1 MIPAAQYPPKGKCC
15 QVYPKRTRSDGINNN
30 SGPNSSGSS
39 TDRVQ
44 RALRRPDSWRYH
56 PRPRN
61 LSRRMKSVDDA
72 RSATA
77 TAAALSASASG
88 ELRRADADADCHG
101 ADDVA
106 AAAAAA
112 AAAAFVPP
120 SWLSSNNSTD
130 LLMLAAG
137 VSSNSSSSG
146 SGHDCCTA
154 TRSRSMSDP
163 YSVSW
168 SLPSAKAG
176 STEMQQQQRQQQ
188 PQHQYQQRQEHRHLQ
203 HKLPRGY
210 RKATSLPAADAEHG
224 HGACSLG
231 DGVEEGSEACS
242 RNGRSSSG
250 CRLLEHELDG
260 VAPEEKRRVRLIPR
274 LPFFSS
280 RQKRIRRT
288 EETSP
293 FCDFQNPFAPLPPPS
308 PSSQSTSPRPVDLT
322 PPTTA
327 RASVRGTIRSSFR
340 RKANPKRMAVGG
352 KAFFFATSIACCTM
366 FGPAQALYDT
376 KLSFGP
382 PEVGYPTE
390 VTFTFTPTYSITEGK
405 FIRLILAGFT
415 RGERNGT
422 AGEDFG
428 FANEDDEGNFGFGWP
443 SDTFRGWWSEGTP
456 EEEYDDSVFSL
467 YTTKTLDA
475 DVSYTAIIDR
485 MSGLKSSCGHP

>member
-1 MIPAAQYPPKGKCC
+1 MIPAAQYPPRGKCC

-39 TDRVQ
+39 TDRVR
-44 RALRRPDSWRYH
+44 RALRRTDSWRYH

-77 TAAALSASASG
+77 TAAAFSASASG
-88 ELRRADADADCHG
+88 ELRRPDAGADYHG

-120 SWLSSNNSTD
+120 SWLRSNNSTD

-137 VSSNSSSSG
+137 MSGNNGSSSG

-154 TRSRSMSDP
+154 TRSWSMSDP
-163 YSVSW
+163 NSVSW
-168 SLPSAKAG
+168 SLPSAKAE

-188 PQHQYQQRQEHRHLQ
+188 PQQQYQQHQEHWHLQ

-210 RKATSLPAADAEHG
+210 RKATSLPAAVAEHG

-231 DGVEEGSEACS
+231 DDVEQGSEACS
-242 RNGRSSSG
+242 HNGRSSSG
-250 CRLLEHELDG
+250 CRLLEPELDG
-260 VAPEEKRRVRLIPR
+260 VAPEKRRVRLIPR

-293 FCDFQNPFAPLPPPS
+293 ICDFQEPFAPLPPPS
-308 PSSQSTSPRPVDLT
+308 PSSQSTSPRPIDLT

-352 KAFFFATSIACCTM
+352 KAFFIATSIACCTM
-366 FGPAQALYDT
+366 CGPAQ
-376 KLSFGP
+376 
-382 PEVGYPTE
+382 
-390 VTFTFTPTYSITEGK
+390 
-405 FIRLILAGFT
+405 
-415 RGERNGT
+415 GERGAVFLLYGT
-422 AGEDFG
+422 
-428 FANEDDEGNFGFGWP
+428 
-443 SDTFRGWWSEGTP
+443 
-456 EEEYDDSVFSL
+456 
-467 YTTKTLDA
+467 K
-475 DVSYTAIIDR
+475 
-485 MSGLKSSCGHP
+485 